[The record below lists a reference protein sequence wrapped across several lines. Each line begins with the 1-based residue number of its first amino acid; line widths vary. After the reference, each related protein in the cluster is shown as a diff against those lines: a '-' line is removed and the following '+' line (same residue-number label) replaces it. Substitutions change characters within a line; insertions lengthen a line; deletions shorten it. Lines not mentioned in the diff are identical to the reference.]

1 MTGKRFKSRCYE
13 KQKNVVIYDEGNK
26 LFDVSYRDFGDAYY
40 LKMKLSPVIDKLNEL
55 AEENQDNKA
64 MIEFLSTE
72 NTQIM
77 NELKT
82 RTQIQH
88 QLEEENEQLKRQIGN
103 LEHTRDFCAD
113 VLADCERIET
123 ENKELK
129 RQVKKTIFHIDVMID
144 VSAPNTERISVL
156 LDLKEKIIET
166 FGEWVIE
173 YD

>member
-1 MTGKRFKSRCYE
+1 MTEKRFTAQPE
-13 KQKNVVIYDEGNK
+13 T
-26 LFDVSYRDFGDAYY
+26 VSYKDNLTGEIYCPKYEMGFY
-40 LKMKLSPVIDKLNEL
+40 KLLDKLNEL

-129 RQVKKTIFHIDVMID
+129 RQVKETIFHIDVMID